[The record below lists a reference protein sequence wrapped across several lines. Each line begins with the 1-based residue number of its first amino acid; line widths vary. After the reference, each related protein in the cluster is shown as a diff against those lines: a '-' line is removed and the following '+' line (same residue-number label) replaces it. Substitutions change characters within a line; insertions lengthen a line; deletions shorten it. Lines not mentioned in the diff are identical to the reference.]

1 LVSCK
6 FVGVENI
13 DAVKDLIFSG
23 KNEFVYDKTREG
35 EELKIYVDST
45 EKNKYGFLSKCY
57 IDYIVNL
64 YNRTRGNFQVVVS
77 ESFEIQLYVNEQP
90 PLLAI
95 FAPKNLAQKILYP
108 IRSKTQLITIIFDLS
123 GKYEKIKSHPAF
135 QDVKQLKLS
144 NIADPYL
151 EKAAFYGRKITYS
164 PIVET
169 IAVSIGA
176 KFNALAIVYRNIWVL
191 VTADARMFTPIPA
204 RKLPGTK
211 PGFFLDLYKELKK
224 IDAVKYQQPLY

>member
-1 LVSCK
+1 MVSCK

-95 FAPKNLAQKILYP
+95 FAPKNLAQKNTL
-108 IRSKTQLITIIFDLS
+108 
-123 GKYEKIKSHPAF
+123 
-135 QDVKQLKLS
+135 
-144 NIADPYL
+144 PY
-151 EKAAFYGRKITYS
+151 
-164 PIVET
+164 
-169 IAVSIGA
+169 
-176 KFNALAIVYRNIWVL
+176 
-191 VTADARMFTPIPA
+191 
-204 RKLPGTK
+204 
-211 PGFFLDLYKELKK
+211 
-224 IDAVKYQQPLY
+224 